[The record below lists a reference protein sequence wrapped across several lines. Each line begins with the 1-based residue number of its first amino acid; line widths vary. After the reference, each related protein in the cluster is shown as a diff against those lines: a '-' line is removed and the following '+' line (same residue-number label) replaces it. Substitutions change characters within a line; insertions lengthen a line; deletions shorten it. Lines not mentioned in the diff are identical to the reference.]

1 LARSFRAR
9 APPTLPVIP
18 VIACMM
24 TLRGLVIDRVRFRL
38 GRHGEPRSNASKR
51 ATDDFGRPISEGHI
65 AFPPGSEASALKSNL
80 W

>member
-1 LARSFRAR
+1 
-9 APPTLPVIP
+9 
-18 VIACMM
+18 M
-24 TLRGLVIDRVRFRL
+24 
-38 GRHGEPRSNASKR
+38 GEPRSNASKR